1 MGTPVKLSDR
11 MLSYQQV
18 SEGNLMRRQPVI
30 IRLDGKA
37 FKTFTRNLIKPFD
50 SDLSQI
56 FQYVCFKLKEKI
68 QGTKFIYQQSDEISL
83 FLCDY
88 DKITSDSWF
97 DYRIQKMTSISAS
110 LTSVLFNQGISQII
124 EKYENLLSEK
134 SENSEQILDRINIW
148 KTKLN
153 CAMFDSRVF
162 NLPEDEVCNYF
173 IWRQQD
179 AIRNSKQA
187 MGQAF
192 FSHNQLQNKNVDEV
206 CEMLIQLKNQD
217 WYKTS
222 IVQQRGFCVARDVKV
237 LSDNKT
243 ETNWY
248 IDINIPIF
256 KNNREYINKNCSSNQ
271 EAVDLWKTII
281 EE

>member
-1 MGTPVKLSDR
+1 MGTPVILSDR

-124 EKYENLLSEK
+124 IKYENLLSEK
-134 SENSEQILDRINIW
+134 PENSEQILDRINIW

>member
-1 MGTPVKLSDR
+1 MGTPVILSDR

-124 EKYENLLSEK
+124 EKYENLLLEK
-134 SENSEQILDRINIW
+134 PENSEQILDRINIW

>member
-134 SENSEQILDRINIW
+134 PENNEQILDRINIW

>member
-11 MLSYQQV
+11 MTGYQQV
-18 SEGNLMRRQPVI
+18 SEGNLMRKQPVI
-30 IRLDGKA
+30 IRLDGRA
-37 FKTFTRNLIKPFD
+37 FKTFTSNLIKPFD
-50 SDLSQI
+50 EDLSEI
-56 FQYVCFKLKEKI
+56 FQFVCFKLKEKI

-88 DKITSDSWF
+88 DKITTDSWF
-97 DYRIQKMTSISAS
+97 DYRIQKMASISAS
-110 LTSVLFNQGISQII
+110 LTTTLFNRGIEKII
-124 EKYENLLSEK
+124 QKYENMLT
-134 SENSEQILDRINIW
+134 ENPETDLPILYRINLW

-162 NLPEDEVCNYF
+162 NIPNDEICNYF

-179 AIRNSKQA
+179 AIRNSKQS

-206 CEMLIQLKNQD
+206 CEMLIKEKNVD

-222 IVQQRGFCVARDVKV
+222 ITQQRGFCICRDLVES
-237 LSDNKT
+237 SDGNDELVWKLDT
-243 ETNWY
+243 
-248 IDINIPIF
+248 DIPIF
-256 KNNREYINKNCSSNQ
+256 KDDRTYIERNCASTGEGIN
-271 EAVDLWKTII
+271 VWKTIL
-281 EE
+281 